1 MFRRTVLV
9 KYQIISSALSQAAC
23 AALRRGKQH
32 SLLVSLF
39 LGLDEGL
46 LGDADAIKE
55 FTLVLA
61 TDSANLLHLGAAEGE
76 SSVVDTI
83 EDKLTLDV
91 SGVSDGGALG
101 HLDELVL
108 LSTEEVLDG
117 DAGAVLGDHDIDGEM
132 SVYKSHLV
140 AEAL

>member
-9 KYQIISSALSQAAC
+9 NDQIISSALSQAAC
-23 AALRRGKQH
+23 AALWRGKQH

-46 LGDADAIKE
+46 LGDEDAIKE

-61 TDSANLLHLGAAEGE
+61 TNSANLLDLGAAEGE

-117 DAGAVLGDHDIDGEM
+117 DAGAILGDHDIDGEM